1 MKTPY
6 DKHYTPQQLA
16 ARLTTLVLARYDPE
30 QYQYIEPSAGC
41 GNWLPYLPENT
52 IAYDIEPDNNDPRI
66 IRQDFLTASL
76 KPSSVVVGN
85 PPFGFAASMA
95 VKFFN
100 HGAEQ
105 LAHAICFIVPRS
117 FTKHA
122 AVLNP
127 YYHLRF
133 TENLT
138 EKQFGTVSVRCMFQ
152 IWERRDYP
160 RIEPQCRD
168 IEPAIVKADRHQ
180 TATHFLQRIG
190 TNIGIYSE
198 IPVLNDGVIPI
209 RVLNDAVLKPSFQ
222 KLIKTHAMRHTG
234 SIMSISIPELN
245 RLAGEIMIS
254 KAILNKLANQ
264 DEYNFGLF
272 KDDAK
277 AREEL
282 FALDVSD
289 LDVLATRLEQFKND
303 VTEYQAQEQ
312 QRRAEELEEKKK
324 DIEQALAAAGY
335 TLDDIAAILALQT
348 KAQAK
353 EPKAQKKQKGDKP
366 AQKLYQVTIKGK
378 TFECN
383 GKVLPKSITSSTEYQ
398 SLPEEYKADLDLFM
412 RTHGGDEYKKDFP
425 LNASYKGVEFHLN
438 SRGVLNR
445 KSAEMLELYKKEHG
459 EVSNAEF
466 KAAVLKG

>member
-1 MKTPY
+1 MATTL

-16 ARLTTLVLARYDPE
+16 ARLTALVLARYDPE
-30 QYQYIEPSAGC
+30 QQYIEPSAGC
-41 GNWLPYLPENT
+41 GNFLNHMPPNT
-52 IAYDIEPDNNDPRI
+52 LAYDIEPDDNQI
-66 IRQDFLTASL
+66 ISQDFLTTTLPKDSIIL
-76 KPSSVVVGN
+76 GN
-85 PPFGFAASMA
+85 PPFGYACSEAIR
-95 VKFFN
+95 FFN
-100 HGAEQ
+100 HSAEQ

-127 YYHLRF
+127 HYHLRYSEQLAE
-133 TENLT
+133 T
-138 EKQFGTVSVRCMFQ
+138 QFGNVSVRCMFQ

-160 RIEPQCRD
+160 RIEPQCRN
-168 IEPAIVKADRHQ
+168 IEPSVVKADRQ
-180 TATHFLQRIG
+180 TATHYLQRIG
-190 TNIGIYSE
+190 TNVGIYE
-198 IPVLNDGVIPI
+198 NLELNDGVIPI

-222 KLIKTHAMRHTG
+222 KLIKTHTMRHTG

-324 DIEQALAAAGY
+324 DIEHALAAAGY
-335 TLDDIAAILALQT
+335 TLDDIAAVLALQP

>member
-1 MKTPY
+1 MATTL

-16 ARLTTLVLARYDPE
+16 ARLTALVLARYDPE
-30 QYQYIEPSAGC
+30 QQYIEPSAGC
-41 GNWLPYLPENT
+41 GNFLNHMPPNT
-52 IAYDIEPDNNDPRI
+52 LAYDIEPDDNQI
-66 IRQDFLTASL
+66 IRQDFLKTTLPPNSII
-76 KPSSVVVGN
+76 VGN
-85 PPFGFAASMA
+85 PPFGYACLKAIQFFDHAATQS
-95 VKFFN
+95 
-100 HGAEQ
+100 
-105 LAHAICFIVPRS
+105 AHAICFILPRS
-117 FTKHA
+117 FTKHIS
-122 AVLNP
+122 VLNP

-160 RIEPQCRD
+160 RIEPQCRN
-168 IEPAIVKADRHQ
+168 IEPAIVKADHQ

-190 TNIGIYSE
+190 SNIGIYE
-198 IPVLNDGVIPI
+198 NLDLNDGVLPI
-209 RVLNDAVLKPSFQ
+209 TVFKDVVVKKEFRSLM
-222 KLIKTHAMRHTG
+222 ITHAMRHTG
-234 SIMSISIPELN
+234 SVLSITIDEIN
-245 RLAGEIMIS
+245 RLAGGIMIS

-272 KDDAK
+272 LDDSA
-277 AREEL
+277 AREKL
-282 FALDVSD
+282 FVLDVSD
-289 LDVLATRLEQFKND
+289 LDVFATRLEQFKND

-312 QRRAEELEEKKK
+312 QRRAEELAQKKK
-324 DIEQALAAAGY
+324 DIEAALAATGF
-335 TLDDIAAILALQT
+335 TLDDIAAVLALQT

-353 EPKAQKKQKGDKP
+353 EPKTQKKQKGDKP
-366 AQKLYQVTIKGK
+366 VQKLYQVTIKGK

>member
-1 MKTPY
+1 MKNQY
-6 DKHYTPQQLA
+6 DKHYTPIHLSKRLA
-16 ARLTTLVLARYDPE
+16 EIVLARYDPE
-30 QYQYIEPSAGC
+30 QQYIEPSAGC
-41 GNWLPYLPENT
+41 GNWLDFLPPEST

-85 PPFGFAASMA
+85 PPFGFGCKLAIR
-95 VKFFN
+95 FFN
-100 HGAEQ
+100 HAAEQ
-105 LAHAICFIVPRS
+105 AHAICFIVPRS
-117 FTKHA
+117 FCKHY

-168 IEPAIVKADRHQ
+168 IEPAVVKADSQ
-180 TATHFLQRIG
+180 TPTHFLQRIG
-190 TNIGIYSE
+190 SNIGIYE
-198 IPVLNDGVIPI
+198 NLDLNDGVLPI
-209 RVLNDAVLKPSFQ
+209 TVFKDVVVKKEFRSLM
-222 KLIKTHAMRHTG
+222 ITHAMRHTG
-234 SIMSISIPELN
+234 SVLSITIDEIN
-245 RLAGEIMIS
+245 KIAGKLMIS
-254 KAILNKLANQ
+254 KTILNKLANQ

-272 KDDAK
+272 LDDSE
-277 AREEL
+277 AREKL
-282 FALDVSD
+282 FVLDVSD
-289 LDVLATRLEQFKND
+289 LDVFATRLEQFKND

-312 QRRAEELEEKKK
+312 QRREIELAQKKK
-324 DIEQALAAAGY
+324 DIEAALAATGF
-335 TLDDIAAILALQT
+335 TLDDIAAVLALQP
-348 KAQAK
+348 KAQDK
-353 EPKAQKKQKGDKP
+353 EPKAKKQKGDKP
-366 AQKLYQVTIKGK
+366 VQKLYQVTIKGK
-378 TFECN
+378 TFPSVS
-383 GKVLPKSITSSTEYQ
+383 GKVLPKSITSSPEYQ
-398 SLPEEYKADLDLFM
+398 SLPDEYKKDLDLFM

-445 KSAEMLELYKKEHG
+445 KSAEMFELYKKEHG
-459 EVSNAEF
+459 DVSNADF

>member
-1 MKTPY
+1 MATTL

-16 ARLTTLVLARYDPE
+16 ARLTTLVLSRYDPE

-41 GNWLPYLPENT
+41 GNFRNHMPPNT
-52 IAYDIEPDNNDPRI
+52 LAYDIEPDDNQI
-66 IRQDFLTASL
+66 IRQDFLTTTLPKDSIIL
-76 KPSSVVVGN
+76 GN

-100 HGAEQ
+100 HAAEQ

-117 FTKHA
+117 FTKHD

-127 YYHLRF
+127 HYHLRYS
-133 TENLT
+133 ENLT
-138 EKQFGTVSVRCMFQ
+138 ETQFGNVSVRCMFQ

-160 RIEPQCRD
+160 RIELTQCRD
-168 IEPAIVKADRHQ
+168 IEPAVVKADHQ
-180 TATHFLQRIG
+180 TATHYLQRIG

-198 IPVLNDGVIPI
+198 IPVLNDGVLPI
-209 RVLNDAVLKPSFQ
+209 TVLNDAVLKQSFQ

-234 SIMSISIPELN
+234 SVLSITIDDIN
-245 RLAGEIMIS
+245 RLAGGIMIS
-254 KAILNKLANQ
+254 KSILNKLANQ

-272 KDDAK
+272 KDDSK

-282 FALDVSD
+282 NSIAIDD
-289 LDVLATRLEQFKND
+289 LDVLATRLEQFKID

-312 QRRAEELEEKKK
+312 QRRAEELAEKKK

-335 TLDDIAAILALQT
+335 TLDDIAVVLAATQP

-353 EPKAQKKQKGDKP
+353 EPAKTKKEKGDKP

-383 GKVLPKSITSSTEYQ
+383 GKVLSKAITSSTEYQ

-412 RTHGGDEYKKDFP
+412 REHAGDEYKKDFP

-445 KSAEMLELYKKEHG
+445 KSAEIFELYKKEHG
-459 EVSNAEF
+459 DVSNAEF